1 MCLWVVRSYG
11 LSALSST
18 LRGGNQ
24 SLNNL
29 VEVYINGS
37 KLETPE
43 DLKTLVVLNFKN
55 YQAGLDIWGKPKRAG
70 VSAEPAIDDQI
81 AEVVGLGGI
90 RHELKVRSHIRK
102 GYHLAQ
108 GSSIKIN
115 VFTDIPI
122 NYDGEPFIQRGP
134 CEVHAALSHS
144 RHTPFVSSCDSFRV
158 CQIHLEPWCMAYI
171 LTNPK
176 VDLDVNI
183 SSASVPTRTPGAHR
197 ESSASAAEVY
207 R

>member
-1 MCLWVVRSYG
+1 M
-11 LSALSST
+11 
-18 LRGGNQ
+18 RGGNQ

-134 CEVHAALSHS
+134 CEVHAALSLS
-144 RHTPFVSSCDSFRV
+144 RHTH
-158 CQIHLEPWCMAYI
+158 HL
-171 LTNPK
+171 
-176 VDLDVNI
+176 
-183 SSASVPTRTPGAHR
+183 S
-197 ESSASAAEVY
+197 
-207 R
+207 